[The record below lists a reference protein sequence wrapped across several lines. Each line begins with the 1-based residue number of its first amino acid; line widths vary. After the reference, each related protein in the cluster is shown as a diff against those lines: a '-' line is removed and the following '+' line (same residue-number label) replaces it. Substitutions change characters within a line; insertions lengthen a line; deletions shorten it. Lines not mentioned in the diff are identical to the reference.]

1 MFDLRKKWPTRP
13 FTHAPDCPIL
23 RADPSVEIPW
33 SEMERGHW
41 QAECRC
47 GKEHFHEAPA
57 DRRTRLDPLDRP
69 PSATRRNASTGA
81 RPIPLSFERS

>member
-1 MFDLRKKWPTRP
+1 MFDLRKKGPTRP

-47 GKEHFHEAPA
+47 GKETFM
-57 DRRTRLDPLDRP
+57 RRPPTVVLGLTRMTRP

>member
-1 MFDLRKKWPTRP
+1 MFGLSMKGPTHS
-13 FTHAPDCPIL
+13 FVHADDCKIVK
-23 RADPSVEIPW
+23 ADPGVEIMW
-33 SEMERGHW
+33 SEIESGHW

-47 GKEHFHEAPA
+47 GKETFM
-57 DRRTRLDPLDRP
+57 RRPPTVVLGLTRMTRL